1 MKAIPIGISNFEE
14 LRNNNYYFVDKTNMI
29 QEFLERKSKVTLIT
43 RPRRF
48 GKTLN
53 MSMMAS
59 FFDVT
64 KDSKYIFENTE
75 IMNSDY
81 INEMNRYPTIFISFA
96 NAKRDRE
103 SIITTIK
110 KQILSEWAKYEY
122 VFKNQRISGK
132 RGGFTVMTLNFEAEV
147 NVPFDFDVEALAGE
161 VINFTLEHE
170 DFPYEPEVNL
180 TLVDN
185 EGIHAINKEFR
196 EIDRPTDVLSFPM
209 LSYENAGDFSKLEDD
224 YDDNFNPDTGE
235 IMLGDIVISVDKVL
249 EQAESYG
256 HTTKREYA
264 FLIVHSMLHLFG
276 YDHMTPEEAA
286 VMEAKQK
293 QILDEMN
300 ITR

>member
-1 MKAIPIGISNFEE
+1 
-14 LRNNNYYFVDKTNMI
+14 
-29 QEFLERKSKVTLIT
+29 
-43 RPRRF
+43 
-48 GKTLN
+48 
-53 MSMMAS
+53 
-59 FFDVT
+59 
-64 KDSKYIFENTE
+64 
-75 IMNSDY
+75 
-81 INEMNRYPTIFISFA
+81 
-96 NAKRDRE
+96 
-103 SIITTIK
+103 
-110 KQILSEWAKYEY
+110 
-122 VFKNQRISGK
+122 
-132 RGGFTVMTLNFEAEV
+132 MTLNFEAEV

-180 TLVDN
+180 
-185 EGIHAINKEFR
+185 KFR

-286 VMEAKQK
+286 EMEAKQK